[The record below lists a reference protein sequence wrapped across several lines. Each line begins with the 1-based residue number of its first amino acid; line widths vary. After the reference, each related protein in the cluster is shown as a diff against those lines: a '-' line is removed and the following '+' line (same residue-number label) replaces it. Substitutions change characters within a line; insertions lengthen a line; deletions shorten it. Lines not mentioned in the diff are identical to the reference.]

1 MTFQTKDDFVGS
13 TKHLSWMSSKNTSCK
28 KSTTQLK
35 LPSTRGHMKIESD
48 ENMLFEQLEY
58 FCATENEIK
67 KSPTTL
73 SSYLYEQEI
82 F

>member
-1 MTFQTKDDFVGS
+1 MTFSLNKTFVS
-13 TKHLSWMSSKNTSCK
+13 NVLKNTSCK
-28 KSTTQLK
+28 KARRNSNYQI
-35 LPSTRGHMKIESD
+35 SSWGHIKIESD
-48 ENMLFEQLEY
+48 ENMLFEQLEK

-73 SSYLYEQEI
+73 SSYLYEREI

>member
-1 MTFQTKDDFVGS
+1 
-13 TKHLSWMSSKNTSCK
+13 
-28 KSTTQLK
+28 
-35 LPSTRGHMKIESD
+35 MKIESD

-73 SSYLYEQEI
+73 SNYLYEQEI
-82 F
+82 L